1 MRDRLD
7 ELIDQ
12 FHGNDRK
19 FAEACFRHWVR
30 RGQDEPFNFVDKV
43 QPATAEEK
51 WTPGD
56 CIGSLALKA
65 GDSVSQ
71 YTVAYQTAFKTAYGK
86 ATIHRH
92 RCPYCK
98 NRTYVDPHPAD
109 SQGE

>member
-19 FAEACFRHWVR
+19 FAEACFRHGVR

-56 CIGSLALKA
+56 CPLCGHIAHGGECAHGRAMHHGS
-65 GDSVSQ
+65 
-71 YTVAYQTAFKTAYGK
+71 T
-86 ATIHRH
+86 
-92 RCPYCK
+92 CK
-98 NRTYVDPHPAD
+98 CASLYPAPA
-109 SQGE
+109 EEKP